1 MKVLLVEDE
10 SGIRLLLR
18 KIVEKN
24 KEFQVA
30 GEADNLTDAVTLFHR
45 TKPDVVF
52 LDIEISGASGLD
64 CAKIIADVN
73 PKTKII
79 FATAHAEYMSNAFE
93 VYAFDYL
100 LKPFN
105 VERVNQTLQRI
116 LDLSR
121 QKEAEPLER
130 IVKIGRAHV

>member
-79 FATAHAEYMSNAFE
+79 FAKAHAEC
-93 VYAFDYL
+93 
-100 LKPFN
+100 
-105 VERVNQTLQRI
+105 QTP
-116 LDLSR
+116 SR
-121 QKEAEPLER
+121 CMPL
-130 IVKIGRAHV
+130 ITC

>member
-45 TKPDVVF
+45 TKP
-52 LDIEISGASGLD
+52 GW
-64 CAKIIADVN
+64 
-73 PKTKII
+73 
-79 FATAHAEYMSNAFE
+79 TA
-93 VYAFDYL
+93 
-100 LKPFN
+100 LK
-105 VERVNQTLQRI
+105 
-116 LDLSR
+116 
-121 QKEAEPLER
+121 
-130 IVKIGRAHV
+130 